1 MERID
6 ELTKLLN
13 KANYEYYVLDNPTIT
28 DQEYDSLI
36 RELIILEEKY
46 PEYKRKDSPTQRVG
60 GEVIDSFKK
69 VVHTT
74 RMLSLSNVFN
84 EEEIIKFD
92 ERIKKEGLIPKY
104 VCEFKIDGLA
114 VSLKYKNG
122 MLETASTRGDGTVG
136 EDITHNVKTIKSIP
150 LKLDKN
156 IDIEVRGE
164 IFMSKKTLKILNEE
178 RSKNNE
184 PLFQNCRNAA
194 AGSVRQLDPKI
205 AAKRKLD
212 SFIYHLPNPKDYGIK
227 TQYESLLFLK
237 SLGFKVNENF
247 KLVSN
252 INEVITFIEDA
263 SNKREELLYDIDGV
277 VIKVD
282 NLDMQDALGF
292 TAKTPK
298 WATAYKFPAEKVIT
312 KLQDI
317 IFTVGRTGQ
326 ITPNAVLNPV
336 LVAGSTVKR
345 ATLHNKE
352 YIIEKDLMIGD
363 DVVVYKAGDVIPAV
377 LGPLKERRTGK
388 EIPFKMIDVCPMCGQ
403 KLSKK
408 EGNID
413 YFCLNKECPK
423 KNIESLIHFASKNAM
438 NIEGLGEKII
448 EDFYNF
454 NIIKEIPDIYKLK
467 DKKDELML
475 LEGFKEKKVNNIL
488 NSIEKS
494 KENSLERVIFA
505 LGIEGIGEKNA
516 KILVKNFK
524 NLENIKNA
532 KFEDLVKIRD
542 IGDILANNIVNYFE
556 KEENIKELEKLKELG
571 VMFEYKGKAIVE
583 NENFVN
589 KKFVITGSFE
599 NLTREEIKEKIESF
613 GGFTSD
619 SVSKKTDIVIAG
631 ENAGSKLQKASEL
644 GIIIWDKDKL
654 NDMLK

>member
-194 AGSVRQLDPKI
+194 AGSARQLDPKI

-252 INEVITFIEDA
+252 INEVIAFIEDA

-631 ENAGSKLQKASEL
+631 ENSGSKLQKASEL

>member
-252 INEVITFIEDA
+252 INEVIAFIEDA

-454 NIIKEIPDIYKLK
+454 NIIKEILDIYKLK

>member
-252 INEVITFIEDA
+252 INEVIAFIEDA

-282 NLDMQDALGF
+282 NLDMQDVLGF

>member
-252 INEVITFIEDA
+252 INEVIAFIEDA

-388 EIPFKMIDVCPMCGQ
+388 EIPFKMIDACPMCGQ

>member
-252 INEVITFIEDA
+252 INEVIAFIEDA

-282 NLDMQDALGF
+282 NLDMQDVLGF

-516 KILVKNFK
+516 KILVNNFK

-631 ENAGSKLQKASEL
+631 ENAGNKLQKASEL